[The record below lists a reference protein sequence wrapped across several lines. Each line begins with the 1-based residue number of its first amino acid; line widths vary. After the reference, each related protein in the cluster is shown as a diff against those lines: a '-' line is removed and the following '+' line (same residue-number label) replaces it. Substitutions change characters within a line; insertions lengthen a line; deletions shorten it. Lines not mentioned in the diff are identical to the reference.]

1 MPIWLET
8 AVPIAATN
16 VPAALETALKK
27 PCTAPSPV
35 AASDSPASVIETPWA
50 DSAAATTVTLVAV
63 ALAIATS
70 KAPSAAVMAS
80 SAAASA
86 EAVVT
91 VSTRNAWPCSE
102 TSRMLAPEIAAASEF
117 SAIAVVWA

>member
-1 MPIWLET
+1 VPIWLET

-50 DSAAATTVTLVAV
+50 DSAAATIVTFVAV
-63 ALAIATS
+63 ALAIANAN
-70 KAPSAAVMAS
+70 APSAAVMAS

-86 EAVVT
+86 EAVVIARA
-91 VSTRNAWPCSE
+91 RNA
-102 TSRMLAPEIAAASEF
+102 
-117 SAIAVVWA
+117 